1 MAPKQRR
8 QNGGP
13 DLALRQQLA
22 EIKGV
27 PLEQVGRIRMTPEK
41 LPSLVD
47 VGVVLTGKDA
57 RHTCRDVQAVLQKYP
72 EVAQKV
78 DHFHF
83 GGQGQRNTPVPKDL
97 AALIEIIFL
106 LPGRAAAQVRRA
118 AAQVFVRYLGGDLTL
133 IGEVEHLNHVQAFL
147 RENAPEHP
155 MRAFG
160 EAVEGEQAGDNMALK
175 RKREEVELKKLEAE
189 AEEAEARAREAK
201 DRADAAFEARRIAN
215 INAWI
220 QMDQSGG
227 VVRMAPADRVAATDM
242 MRTLALGRS
251 SADGERGNPIC
262 LETFL
267 RSKGVRDAAT
277 SRGAF
282 GKVLLKVWREKN
294 PGQEPPKKEVYVNG
308 QQVLAFAYWDRDRQ
322 VFEDAYVKWRPVEEM
337 CPPAPKG
344 GLGRYF
350 PDAAHD

>member
-1 MAPKQRR
+1 MAPKRRR

-57 RHTCRDVQAVLQKYP
+57 RHTCRDVQSVLQKYP

-160 EAVEGEQAGDNMALK
+160 EAVEGILPHFGSAANQHD
-175 RKREEVELKKLEAE
+175 REPW
-189 AEEAEARAREAK
+189 R
-201 DRADAAFEARRIAN
+201 
-215 INAWI
+215 
-220 QMDQSGG
+220 
-227 VVRMAPADRVAATDM
+227 
-242 MRTLALGRS
+242 RS
-251 SADGERGNPIC
+251 SAAKMEARTWRCGNSWR
-262 LETFL
+262 
-267 RSKGVRDAAT
+267 RSRECPWN
-277 SRGAF
+277 RWGAS
-282 GKVLLKVWREKN
+282 
-294 PGQEPPKKEVYVNG
+294 
-308 QQVLAFAYWDRDRQ
+308 A
-322 VFEDAYVKWRPVEEM
+322 
-337 CPPAPKG
+337 
-344 GLGRYF
+344 
-350 PDAAHD
+350 